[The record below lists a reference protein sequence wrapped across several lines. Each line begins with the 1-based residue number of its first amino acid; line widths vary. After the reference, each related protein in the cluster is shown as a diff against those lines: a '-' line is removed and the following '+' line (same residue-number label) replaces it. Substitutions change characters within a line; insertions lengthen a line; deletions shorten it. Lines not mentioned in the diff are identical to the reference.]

1 MPTYVHAR
9 TASGSETVTDQLAGT
24 ALRKAGPSGRVRAAV
39 AATLP
44 GTTFL
49 LKGRQSGIEVIP
61 NGSRAN
67 VIGPVTAQSLGA
79 QEFVF
84 TGACQPGEDL
94 ELTIVHGAAGTALVA
109 VTTD

>member
-9 TASGSETVTDQLAGT
+9 TASGAETVTDQLAGT

-39 AATLP
+39 GATLTT
-44 GTTFL
+44 TTFL
-49 LKGRQSGIEVIP
+49 LKGRQSGIEVVP

-67 VIGPVTAQSLGA
+67 VVGPVTAESLGA

-84 TGACQPGEDL
+84 AAQLQPNEDL
-94 ELTIVHGAAGTALVA
+94 ELTIVHAAAGTALVA
-109 VTTD
+109 VQTD

>member
-9 TASGSETVTDQLAGT
+9 TASGVETVTDQLAGT

-39 AATLP
+39 GCTL
-44 GTTFL
+44 TTSTFL
-49 LKGRQSGIEVIP
+49 LKGRQSGIEVVP

-67 VIGPVTAQSLGA
+67 VIGPLTAISLGA

-84 TGACQPGEDL
+84 TGQCQPNEDL
-94 ELTIVHGAAGTALVA
+94 ELTIVAGAAGTALVA